1 MRFAAAAL
9 VAGLIFL
16 LGAVSGFGGSPP
28 TPSDFPEAI
37 RLSGIGIQAP
47 PELPTTIPDTPTL
60 PAAAG
65 NQVAEVAV
73 GHNVVPVPL
82 VPVASPASTARQQP
96 TTRTSAPPTNPAP
109 STEPV
114 PASGL
119 TLTPA
124 LPILTT
130 TLVPVPPIPTL
141 TPTPT
146 PAPTPSPT
154 ATPTPTP
161 KPSPTPTPTPSTP
174 SARRGILRS
183 FLGDD

>member
-9 VAGLIFL
+9 MAGLIFL

-28 TPSDFPEAI
+28 SPGDFPEAI

-47 PELPTTIPDTPTL
+47 AELPTTIPDTTTL

-65 NQVAEVAV
+65 NKVAAVAV

-82 VPVASPASTARQQP
+82 VPAAAPTVRQQP
-96 TTRTSAPPTNPAP
+96 NTRTSGPTSSPAP

-114 PASGL
+114 PAPGL

-130 TLVPVPPIPTL
+130 TLSPVPPIPT
-141 TPTPT
+141 PTPIPSPT
-146 PAPTPSPT
+146 PTPSPT

-161 KPSPTPTPTPSTP
+161 KPSPTPTPTPTPSPP
-174 SARRGILRS
+174 SARRGLLRS
-183 FLGDD
+183 FLGFD

>member
-16 LGAVSGFGGSPP
+16 VGAVSGFGGSPP
-28 TPSDFPEAI
+28 SPRDYPEAI

-47 PELPTTIPDTPTL
+47 TEPPATSPDTGTL

-65 NQVAEVAV
+65 NQVAAVAV

-82 VPVASPASTARQQP
+82 VPAASPPPTARRQP
-96 TTRTSAPPTNPAP
+96 NTTTSGPTSNPAL

-114 PASGL
+114 PAPRVI
-119 TLTPA
+119 LTPA
-124 LPILTT
+124 LPMLTT
-130 TLVPVPPIPTL
+130 TLSPVP
-141 TPTPT
+141 PTPT
-146 PAPTPSPT
+146 PAPTPTPTPTPSPT

-161 KPSPTPTPTPSTP
+161 RPSPTPTPTPSPP
-174 SARRGILRS
+174 SARRGLLRS
-183 FLGDD
+183 ILGFD